1 MVFVA
6 CWQVRFSARLG
17 FDLAAHSD
25 APNHSRSLVAEHS
38 TTYPEFRRIATAI
51 ADQPDTSMGK
61 SHSSSQR
68 SQSQKTTP
76 PSQERTPLAWIGLG
90 LLHVGTAGWIGYGAA
105 VKALDFNP
113 LLLPLPIRQV
123 VEWVGSTTSVDQTA
137 LLTWT
142 LRGVIGAEIF
152 LALTILLSTRFA
164 RAAAIT
170 TLGFF
175 CVILLIAMGQT
186 AAKDGLVKAL
196 TGGCGCFG
204 EDGLP
209 ASVMFAIDL
218 ALMLSAWLLVPKSR
232 SGSIAP
238 VAASLAIGS
247 IAVFAVPEPEILA
260 PQPDSASQVAASNGN
275 TAPTPPV
282 ETPEASGGSKSA
294 ATVPTPA
301 ANATTQAATQ
311 AATQAG
317 TQAAISGPWP
327 GPPTKYDKI
336 YFPKWKEWVGK
347 PLRDQKLPRAIEG
360 PMPSDFE
367 KGEWLVVFSRQDCE
381 DCQSM
386 YRAYFNEKRPERVM
400 KVTVPDSR
408 GTPIAMPCIDCEQRT
423 LYRVKAGE
431 TEKGKSPE
439 YVFRTPVI
447 VRMKD
452 GIVTGVCTDRSI
464 AEEFNSVFPNSDSAR
479 NAAKPSAPS
488 TPALTWPGPP
498 EKLAPFYVAEFEK
511 SVGKPLADQAFARL
525 IENKL
530 PANFLNGRWIIV
542 FFREDC
548 DHCFELLSTHF
559 GGKLKWPTLTV
570 AIPDADPNN
579 ILGNPCDECA
589 KVSMIK
595 GPNYVIGTPIVLA
608 IKDGVVECVVDNV
621 DDMAALEACLQFK

>member
-1 MVFVA
+1 
-6 CWQVRFSARLG
+6 
-17 FDLAAHSD
+17 
-25 APNHSRSLVAEHS
+25 
-38 TTYPEFRRIATAI
+38 
-51 ADQPDTSMGK
+51 MGK
-61 SHSSSQR
+61 STSSPQR
-68 SQSQKTTP
+68 PTSKAATAGSPQ
-76 PSQERTPLAWIGLG
+76 RTPRTLVGLA
-90 LLHVGTAGWIGYGAA
+90 LLHGGTAGWIGYGAI
-105 VKALDFNP
+105 VKAMDFNP

-123 VEWVGSTTSVDQTA
+123 VEWIGSSTTIDQTA

-142 LRGVIGAEIF
+142 LRSVIGAEIF

-164 RAAAIT
+164 RLAAIT
-170 TLGFF
+170 TLAFF
-175 CVILLIAMGQT
+175 CVILLVAMGQT
-186 AAKDGLVKAL
+186 AAKDGMVKAL

-209 ASVMFAIDL
+209 ASVMFTIDFV
-218 ALMLSAWLLVPKSR
+218 LMMSAFFLVPKSR
-232 SGSIAP
+232 TGSALP
-238 VAASLAIGS
+238 AAAALAIG
-247 IAVFAVPEPEILA
+247 AVAIFAVPEPEILA
-260 PQPDSASQVAASNGN
+260 PEPENASQVASTDIGN
-275 TAPTPPV
+275 QSTPTPAVETPTRATPPV
-282 ETPEASGGSKSA
+282 ATNGGKPDPAIASA
-294 ATVPTPA
+294 
-301 ANATTQAATQ
+301 
-311 AATQAG
+311 
-317 TQAAISGPWP
+317 WP

-347 PLRDQKLPRAIEG
+347 PLREQKLPRAIEG

-367 KGEWLVVFSRQDCE
+367 KGEWLVVFSRSDCE

-408 GTPIAMPCIDCEQRT
+408 GTPLAMPCVDCEQRT

-431 TEKGKSPE
+431 TDKGKSPE

-464 AEEFNSVFPNSDSAR
+464 AEEFNAVFPNSESAR
-479 NAAKPSAPS
+479 NAATAIEPVKPEA
-488 TPALTWPGPP
+488 TWPGPP

-511 SVGKPLADQAFARL
+511 ALGKPLSEQPFARL

-530 PANFLNGRWIIV
+530 PANFLSGRWIVV

-589 KVSMIK
+589 KISMIK
-595 GPNYVIGTPIVLA
+595 GPSYVIGTPIVLA